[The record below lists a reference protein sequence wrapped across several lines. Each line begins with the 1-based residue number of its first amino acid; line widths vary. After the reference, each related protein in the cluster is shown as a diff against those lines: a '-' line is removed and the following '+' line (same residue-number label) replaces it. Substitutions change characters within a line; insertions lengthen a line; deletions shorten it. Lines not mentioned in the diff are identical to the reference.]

1 MTRIISIEGNIGSGK
16 STFVK
21 ELQSYYKSNSENL
34 KIHFLQEPVDIW
46 NNVQNTEGKNIIECY
61 YTNQEK
67 YAFPFQMMAY
77 ISRIHLLKE
86 ALKDDYDIIITER
99 CVHTDKNV
107 FAQMLYDEC
116 KIGEIEFKIYNMWF
130 HEFLKDLP
138 KIDIVYLKTNPNISN
153 ERVIKRSRKGEN
165 IPIAY
170 LEKCHNYHEKWLEQ
184 DAPIITID
192 GNEDIQDYGNYLKK
206 LDIMALKINNINED
220 INKDINEDN
229 NKENNQ
235 DSNEDKKEY
244 TLYFDGASRGNPGH
258 SGLGFLVYKNNNEIY
273 KCCKYIGEKY
283 TNNFAEYMAVYEGLK
298 WCFENKINN
307 LSIKGDSQLVI
318 KQLKGEYK
326 VNSENLQELYDNC
339 SKLLKLFDNY
349 ELYHIDRKLNSRADK
364 LANISIDSLST

>member
-1 MTRIISIEGNIGSGK
+1 MTHIISIEGNIGSGK

-21 ELQSYYKSNSENL
+21 ELEIYCKTNSKNS

-61 YTNQEK
+61 YANQEK

-86 ALKDDYDIIITER
+86 ALKNDYDIIITER

-107 FAQMLYDEC
+107 FAQMLFDEG

-130 HEFLKDLP
+130 DEFLKDLP
-138 KIDIVYLKTNPNISN
+138 NIEIVYLKTDPNISN

-165 IPIAY
+165 IPIEY
-170 LEKCHNYHEKWLEQ
+170 LEKCHNYHENWLEQ
-184 DAPIITID
+184 DKPIIIIN

-206 LDIMALKINNINED
+206 LSIITLKIHNNNVD
-220 INKDINEDN
+220 
-229 NKENNQ
+229 KE
-235 DSNEDKKEY
+235 EY
-244 TLYFDGASRGNPGH
+244 TLYFDGASRGNPGR
-258 SGLGFLVYKNNNEIY
+258 SGLGFLVYKDNDDIY
-273 KCCKYIGEKY
+273 KCSKYIGDNY
-283 TNNFAEYMAVYEGLK
+283 TNNYAEYMGVYEGLK

-307 LSIKGDSQLVI
+307 LTIKGDSQLVI

-326 VNSENLQELYDNC
+326 VNSPNLQELYDKC

-349 ELYHIDRKLNSRADK
+349 ELYHIDRKLNSEADK
-364 LANISIDSLST
+364 LANLSLDNFNQEVTN